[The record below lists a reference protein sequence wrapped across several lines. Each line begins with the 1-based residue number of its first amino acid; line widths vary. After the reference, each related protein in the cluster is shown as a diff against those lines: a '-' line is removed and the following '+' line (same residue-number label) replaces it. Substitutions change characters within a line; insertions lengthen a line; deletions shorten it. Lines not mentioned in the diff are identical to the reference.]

1 MRGDGKIVEALN
13 TTTRQEFS
21 WNGGEGIVLAS
32 SSGWSQRNIKL
43 QQLIGSVYVDI
54 EDAVLSA
61 DGGFKFVTTS
71 HKLGIVL
78 SNTATNAV
86 YVSVQ
91 GL

>member
-21 WNGGEGIVLAS
+21 WNGGEGILLAS

-43 QQLIGSVYVDI
+43 QQLIGNVYVDI

-71 HKLGIVL
+71 NKLGIVL